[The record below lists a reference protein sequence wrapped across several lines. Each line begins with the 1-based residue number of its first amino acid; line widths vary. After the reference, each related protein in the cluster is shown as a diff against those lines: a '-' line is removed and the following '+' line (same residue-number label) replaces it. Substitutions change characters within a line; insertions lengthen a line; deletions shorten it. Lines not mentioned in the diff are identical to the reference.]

1 MTPLLPLATRMLAPS
16 MLACLR
22 LLATKTLQPAMM
34 QWPVDGNVPDP
45 DGHIRSTATF
55 SHSCF
60 LADSFFAVEDGGQ
73 AHVKGLVQL
82 RWTLQ
87 DAQAATAKID
97 ADEAGVLCPADSIA
111 VLTYRVMG
119 RFYFLGGH
127 IPVPA
132 KLYNTLADVM
142 SLNAMLADS
151 QLLPPAQ
158 SLNNFLACRCCTS
171 AVLLHEEEAADL
183 VHGERSAFRCVAM
196 KRASLGSGRLFRYPS
211 NAQMKQLFRKFR
223 RCQNEHQLV
232 SDDRP
237 NEHVPAHLR
246 CPDVVETVQ
255 RGSGDVPARLRKRFG
270 AEQIFR
276 ALQFAGRLRQKTQFE
291 DSLTDAWDYL
301 EFLKGGQESFEDQF
315 SCYDHP
321 SARTLGRAHCRM
333 DAVSMLIERRIWAKW
348 RSLDR
353 VRSIHVYIDASPVSG
368 HKILGMAY
376 DVVFH
381 DEEIHRTVMPPM
393 GLTFG
398 GTSVVDKALSLLW
411 ATWFLTGPR
420 LESLQYFLNKIGSL
434 TTGQG
439 IEIKLVELPSIA
451 TAFFESLCGARMQ
464 DVRRSIDFTSA
475 LFPRAIRVPGWCHVH
490 ANLMQFAVK
499 LTEEWPTYL
508 GHMRTLVSVW
518 RNGTWRDHIVSSF
531 RGDPRIQSLKKT
543 FTATFAKWRYE
554 TLAEVMSQLLQL
566 RRFHEECFSPELFPH
581 SQDAALLEGALVA
594 SRARPFWRWMSAT
607 YKYIIWSLEQSRH
620 WGMVCSCCRQKRE
633 LRRNPKCPRASR
645 RLPDAGAHIEE
656 LRHSLRATANSLVVA
671 QTEGDHHLHGLIVRT
686 CKAAAA
692 MVRIKFRWLQVPP
705 CSFITSATP
714 QGARE
719 ACDAI
724 DERPLHEHEPA
735 TRWWQ
740 HNLRDALEARARHQ
754 PLWDVHH
761 EALGILQATPLDESP
776 GESQHRAT
784 HLCKN

>member
-1 MTPLLPLATRMLAPS
+1 MIGGVDDAAFAVGDEDVGAEYAGMFAAAGDEDIAAGDDAMAGRRQRARPRRAHSLDGDFFTWVLSGRQLA
-16 MLACLR
+16 
-22 LLATKTLQPAMM
+22 
-34 QWPVDGNVPDP
+34 
-45 DGHIRSTATF
+45 
-55 SHSCF
+55 
-60 LADSFFAVEDGGQ
+60 AVEDGGQ

-368 HKILGMAY
+368 HEILGMAY

-393 GLTFG
+393 GLAFG
-398 GTSVVDKALSLLW
+398 GTSVVDKALSLFVGNV
-411 ATWFLTGPR
+411 ASDRPPAG
-420 LESLQYFLNKIGSL
+420 K
-434 TTGQG
+434 
-439 IEIKLVELPSIA
+439 PSI
-451 TAFFESLCGARMQ
+451 FFE
-464 DVRRSIDFTSA
+464 
-475 LFPRAIRVPGWCHVH
+475 
-490 ANLMQFAVK
+490 
-499 LTEEWPTYL
+499 
-508 GHMRTLVSVW
+508 
-518 RNGTWRDHIVSSF
+518 
-531 RGDPRIQSLKKT
+531 
-543 FTATFAKWRYE
+543 
-554 TLAEVMSQLLQL
+554 
-566 RRFHEECFSPELFPH
+566 
-581 SQDAALLEGALVA
+581 
-594 SRARPFWRWMSAT
+594 
-607 YKYIIWSLEQSRH
+607 
-620 WGMVCSCCRQKRE
+620 
-633 LRRNPKCPRASR
+633 
-645 RLPDAGAHIEE
+645 
-656 LRHSLRATANSLVVA
+656 
-671 QTEGDHHLHGLIVRT
+671 
-686 CKAAAA
+686 
-692 MVRIKFRWLQVPP
+692 
-705 CSFITSATP
+705 
-714 QGARE
+714 
-719 ACDAI
+719 
-724 DERPLHEHEPA
+724 
-735 TRWWQ
+735 
-740 HNLRDALEARARHQ
+740 
-754 PLWDVHH
+754 
-761 EALGILQATPLDESP
+761 
-776 GESQHRAT
+776 
-784 HLCKN
+784 